1 MKMNRKSALALL
13 SLCLCLFLA
22 LPLTAS
28 GQNIQYDT
36 LDYQVDLTVHQ
47 NNTFS
52 VQETITV
59 DFLSPAH
66 GIYRYITTG
75 GEVFFQDENG
85 ELNSIN
91 GRLNIGAVDAG
102 DVEVQQ
108 TYEGDNV
115 VVRLGSADQTLSGR
129 QTYVLRYEAE
139 AYEDGVAAFDQVYW
153 DLIPTGWE
161 TAIGS
166 ASFRI
171 EMPADFD
178 ETQMEWITG
187 YVGSGQ
193 TGEVSWSRSG
203 NVITGTLDRSLAA
216 QEGVTF
222 RVMLPEGYFTGER
235 TDRWMAAAAVIA
247 SAASAVAALF
257 LFFRFGKDKKAIPVV
272 EFYAPDDLSP
282 AEVGYILDGTA
293 NSKDILSLIP
303 YFAHKGFLEIR
314 QLETEKKFFGKD
326 EESYELHKLK
336 ELPESA
342 PQYQKVF
349 FDGLFSFGD
358 PINTK
363 DIPKEFGDTFKTSQD
378 YLASYFDKNSKK
390 KVYQT
395 SSLVATGAGCLL
407 TLVPVAALIVTFGV
421 AVLAPALQGFAALA
435 SLASFAV
442 SLLCTLFMR
451 KRTEY
456 SAALIGRLKGF
467 KEFIRVADLERIK
480 MLVNEDPKYFYN
492 VLPYA
497 YVFGL
502 TDVWMSNFEGLDIPP
517 PTWYSGNM
525 GTFHMLYLMNSINT
539 IADTLPTAPPADK
552 SSFGGGGSFGGGF
565 SGGGFGGGGGGAW

>member
-1 MKMNRKSALALL
+1 MKNDRKSAPVLAF
-13 SLCLCLFLA
+13 LCLCLLLA
-22 LPLTAS
+22 LPLSAS
-28 GQNIQYDT
+28 GQSIQYDT
-36 LDYQVDLTVHQ
+36 LDYQVDLTVHD

-75 GEVFFQDENG
+75 GEIFFQSESG
-85 ELNSIN
+85 ELLSLN
-91 GRLNIGAVDAG
+91 GRLHIGAVDAG
-102 DVEVQQ
+102 DVEVLQ
-108 TYEGDNV
+108 TDEGDNI

-139 AYEDGVAAFDQVYW
+139 AYEDGVADFDQVYW

-178 ETQMEWITG
+178 DTQMEWITG

-203 NVITGTLDRSLAA
+203 NVITGVLDRPLAA
-216 QEGVTF
+216 HEGVTF
-222 RVMLPEGYFTGER
+222 RALLPEGYFSGER
-235 TDRWMAAAAVIA
+235 TDTWMAAAAVIA
-247 SAASAVAALF
+247 SVASAITALF

-272 EFYAPDDLSP
+272 EFYPPDELSP

-293 NSKDILSLIP
+293 NAKDILSLIP
-303 YFAHKGFLEIR
+303 YFAHKGYLEIR
-314 QLETEKKFFGKD
+314 QLEAEKKFFGKD
-326 EESYELHKLK
+326 VESYELHKLK
-336 ELPESA
+336 DLPQSA

-349 FDGLFSFGD
+349 FDGLFSYGD

-378 YLASYFDKNSKK
+378 YLGSFFNKNSKK
-390 KVYQT
+390 RVYQT
-395 SSLVATGAGCLL
+395 SSMIATGAGCLL
-407 TLVPVAALIVTFGV
+407 TLVPVAAIIVTLGV
-421 AVLAPALQGFAALA
+421 AVLAPEIQGIAALAALA
-435 SLASFAV
+435 SFVV
-442 SLLCTLFMR
+442 SLLCTIFMR

-456 SAALIGRLKGF
+456 SAALMGRLKGF

-480 MLVNEDPKYFYN
+480 MLVSEDPQYFYN

-502 TDVWMSNFEGLDIPP
+502 TDVWMRNFEGLEIQP

-539 IADTLPTAPPADK
+539 IADALPTAPPADK